1 MARKLKIKT
10 LKNKA
15 WVDADIVLLHASFQI
30 LKDCVEK
37 EDLFNHS
44 LEYAQS
50 ASGKTAKELYD
61 WWEVRSK
68 KTDSLNDK
76 QYEEDTIQLIKLM
89 TIRGGLWT

>member
-10 LKNKA
+10 LKRKQ
-15 WVDADIVLLHASFQI
+15 WCDADIVLLHASFQI

-44 LEYAQS
+44 DSYAQS
-50 ASGKTAKELYD
+50 GSGKTAKELYD
-61 WWEVRSK
+61 WWEIRSK
-68 KTDSLNDK
+68 KEDSLDDE
-76 QYEEDTIQLIKLM
+76 QYEKDTIQLVKLM

>member
-10 LKNKA
+10 LGKKT
-15 WVDADIVLLHASFQI
+15 WCDADIVLLHASFQI

-44 LEYAQS
+44 DSYAQS
-50 ASGKTAKELYD
+50 ASGRTAKELYD

-68 KTDSLNDK
+68 KDDSLEDD
-76 QYEEDTIQLIKLM
+76 QYEKDTIQLVKLM

>member
-1 MARKLKIKT
+1 MARKLEIKS
-10 LKNKA
+10 LKKKG
-15 WVDADIVLLHASFQI
+15 WYDADTVLLHASFQI

-44 LEYAQS
+44 EHYANS
-50 ASGKTAKELYD
+50 AHGKMAKELYD

-68 KTDSLNDK
+68 KNDTLNDI
-76 QYEEDTIQLIKLM
+76 QYEEDTIQLVKLM